1 MEVNSEY
8 IAHISNSGAVQS
20 VAEHSLH
27 TAQMAEDFSVD
38 ALKKVTRFCG
48 LLHDIGKYS
57 NEFQRHIKGADL
69 RVEHSICG
77 AKEAARLINKQS
89 PLTLLVQLCIA
100 GHHSGL
106 PDCGSIN
113 DTADMPTL
121 YGRLK
126 RQAVDYRAYAD
137 ELRADEINSA
147 ELDGLLRRDCKTK
160 ADLIEKYAFI
170 VRYCFSC
177 LTDADSVDTRDFCE
191 ERPTEPIRCSFES
204 CARALDEKL
213 SGFNAVTELQ
223 AARQRLQQQAFG
235 RINADANIFLM
246 NMPTG
251 SGKTLASMRCAL
263 SRIENS
269 GGRLKRIIYVIPYN
283 SIIDQTAETFEGL
296 FSEHTDIIRHQSS
309 FAYEE
314 QKDLSEDY
322 RIAARA
328 ACDNWDAGII
338 ITTAV
343 QFFESL
349 YGDKRGKLRKV
360 HNMANSVIVFDEA
373 HLLPREY
380 LEPCLRGITYIT
392 KYLGSEA
399 LFLTATM
406 PDFRSLLEQC
416 SEGNLRITDLI
427 KDKSDFSKFKKCR
440 FSDLGR
446 VSDEELVQ
454 KASEYASSLIV
465 VNSRRKAA
473 QVFRLCSGE
482 KYHLSTYMT
491 AYDRAKVIEKI
502 KISLGRLYEDFP
514 DAEAVPPERRITVVS
529 TSLIEAGVDLD
540 FTAAFRELTGL
551 DSVLQ
556 TGGRCNREGLRK
568 SGEGYVFESAE
579 VKPRSAEQELTK
591 GLLAEF
597 GDVSDEKAIKTYY
610 DRLFAIDKEKIHAKS
625 ISRSCGGINCIPF
638 RTYSENFRLV
648 DDRRTVSIAVC
659 RDEYSRGLYDDLC
672 KTGYINSRKIR
683 KYSCTVYTQEFEQFL
698 KQRVLDDHGSGV
710 FFLTD
715 ETYYDEQL
723 GIGFEGKDYII

>member
-8 IAHISNSGAVQS
+8 IAHISNIGEIQS
-20 VAEHSLH
+20 VAEHSLC
-27 TAQMAEDFSVD
+27 TAQMAEGFSID
-38 ALKKVTRFCG
+38 ELKKIIHICG
-48 LLHDIGKYS
+48 LLHDIGKYAY
-57 NEFQRHIKGADL
+57 EFQKHIKGADL

-77 AKEAARLINKQS
+77 AKEAERLLNKNS
-89 PLTLLVQLCIA
+89 PLALLVQLCIA
-100 GHHSGL
+100 GHHTGL

-113 DTADMPTL
+113 DTEDMPTL

-126 RQAVDYRAYAD
+126 RQSVDYSAYAS
-137 ELRADEINSA
+137 ELRVEEIDSV
-147 ELDGLLRRDCKTK
+147 ELDDLLRKDCKTK

-177 LTDADSVDTRDFCE
+177 LTDADSLDTKSFCE
-191 ERPTEPIRCSFES
+191 GNTAEPTRCNFEK
-204 CARALDEKL
+204 CAKALDEKL
-213 SGFNAVTELQ
+213 TGFKAVTELQ
-223 AARQRLQQQAFG
+223 AARQSLQRQAFDKIG
-235 RINADANIFLM
+235 TDANVYLM

-263 SRIENS
+263 NRIENS
-269 GGRLKRIIYVIPYN
+269 NGRLKRIIYVIPYN
-283 SIIDQTAETFEGL
+283 SIIDQTAETFEKL

-314 QKDLSEDY
+314 QYDLSEDY
-322 RIAARA
+322 RIAAKA

-373 HLLPREY
+373 HLMPREY

-392 KYLGSEA
+392 KYLSSEA
-399 LFLTATM
+399 LLLTATM
-406 PDFRSLLEQC
+406 PDFRGLLEQC
-416 SEGNLRITDLI
+416 SEGNLRIADLI
-427 KDKSDFSKFKKCR
+427 EDKTYFYKFKKCR

-446 VSDEELVQ
+446 VSDEELVR
-454 KASEYASSLIV
+454 KASEYASSLVV
-465 VNSRRKAA
+465 VNSRKKAA
-473 QVFRLCSGE
+473 EVFSLCSGE

-491 AYDRAKVIEKI
+491 AYDRVRVIENI
-502 KISLGRLYEDFP
+502 KQSLSKLYKDFP
-514 DAEAVPPERRITVVS
+514 CAEDVPPERRITVVS

-556 TGGRCNREGLRK
+556 TGGRCNREGLRE
-568 SGEGYVFESAE
+568 SGAVYVFESANSR
-579 VKPRSAEQELTK
+579 PRFAEQEITK
-591 GLLAEF
+591 GLLSEF
-597 GDVSDEKAIKTYY
+597 KDVSDEKAIMAYY
-610 DRLFAIDKEKIHAKS
+610 DRLFGMNREKIHAKS
-625 ISRSCGGINCIPF
+625 ISQSCKSINSIPF

-659 RDEYSRGLYDDLC
+659 RDEYSKQIYDELRT
-672 KTGYINSRKIR
+672 TGYINSRKIR
-683 KYSCTVYTQEFEQFL
+683 KYSCTVYTQEFEQL
-698 KQRVLDDHGSGV
+698 LRQKVIDDYGSGV

-715 ETYYDEQL
+715 ESYYDKEL
-723 GIGFEGKDYII
+723 GIRFEGKDFVI